1 MSKVRHVLGISGG
14 KDSAALAVYLKTKYP
29 ELDIEYYFCD
39 TGKELKETYR
49 LIENLQVFLG
59 KEIIKLRAA
68 KGFPGSPFDYF
79 YDSYGGYLPS
89 KHARWCTKELKLRPF
104 EEFVKDDP
112 VISYVGIRGDEE
124 RDGYISRKPNIQSI
138 FPFRKNIWSEDVIA
152 KVLDNENIDI
162 LLDLSQ
168 RKLADERTK
177 EIAVNI
183 IGKKTSPGYTR
194 QQKLKELLS
203 LDVVGFNRKVFEFFQ
218 TTRYPLS
225 YAENFPLVENEDV
238 LVRDDIFKILEESGV
253 GVPGYY
259 ENIDFTVNGKTGHY
273 ARSRSGC
280 FFCFFQQKIE
290 WVWLYEQHPDL
301 FKKAMEYEKS
311 GFTWKDNEKLEDL
324 IKPERIKQIKEEYLE
339 RNGNLAAQKSE
350 YLIDVL
356 NIAANEGCAACS
368 L

>member
-14 KDSAALAVYLKTKYP
+14 KDSAALSIYLKTKYP
-29 ELDIEYYFCD
+29 KLDIEYYFCD

-68 KGFPGSPFDYF
+68 KGFHGSPFDYF
-79 YDSYGGYLPS
+79 YNSYGGYLPS

-112 VISYVGIRGDEE
+112 VISYVGIRGDEDRE
-124 RDGYISRKPNIQSI
+124 GYISKKLNIQSI

-152 KVLDNENIDI
+152 KVLDNKNINI
-162 LLDLSQ
+162 LLDIYRERLTDVETK
-168 RKLADERTK
+168 KLVMD
-177 EIAVNI
+177 IL
-183 IGKKTSPGYTR
+183 GMKTSPDYTR
-194 QQKLKELLS
+194 QHKLEELLS
-203 LDVVGFNRKVFEFFQ
+203 LDLVGFNRIVFDFYKSKD
-218 TTRYPLS
+218 YPLS
-225 YAENFPLVENEDV
+225 YVVNFPLVENKDI
-238 LVRDDIFKILEESGV
+238 LVRNDIFKILEESGV
-253 GVPGYY
+253 GVPQYY
-259 ENIDFTVNGKTGHY
+259 ESIDFTVNGKIGQY

-290 WVWLYEQHPDL
+290 WIWLYEQHPDL
-301 FKKAMEYEKS
+301 FEEAKEYEQS
-311 GFTWKDNEKLEDL
+311 GFTWTDNEKLEDL
-324 IKPERIKQIKEEYLE
+324 IRPDRIMQIKEEYIA
-339 RNGNLAAQKSE
+339 RQDNKTYQKSE

-356 NIAANEGCAACS
+356 NLAENEGCATCF